1 MRPQYASLPTY
12 GSYVTPSSRKRI
24 STEQATAHWDV
35 ELAQAELSWKR
46 ASMREGS
53 DKETYKSRRRALN
66 RSFSAPIGQSIRT
79 DSLPN
84 MSLVWESLLEEAD
97 VTIDEGH
104 GEEEL
109 EDGATR
115 DNNNRSAITPFLPSP
130 SLLANRRSHCIQPL
144 VLAPSP
150 LSSASTPSDLQST
163 FSPHSPSPPSTSSS
177 SPASIESIRFYGLAI
192 TDADIE
198 YDSSLL
204 ASSNDGSSDTSLSSI
219 HTSSPQLPHSTAFSE
234 GEFSPFPAYPG
245 DGMKKGW
252 TPVMVAEERGWGL
265 EWGKKSMYKATGVRS
280 ESEASEGES
289 DDESELE
296 VEEVTLKFQSI
307 WEQERLGGVEEG
319 RVEYGVAY

>member
-46 ASMREGS
+46 ASLREGR
-53 DKETYKSRRRALN
+53 DQEVYKSRRRALN
-66 RSFSAPIGQSIRT
+66 RSFSAPIGHSIRT

-97 VTIDEGH
+97 VTIDEGN
-104 GEEEL
+104 GEEES
-109 EDGATR
+109 EEG
-115 DNNNRSAITPFLPSP
+115 NNNGPAIIPFLPSP
-130 SLLANRRSHCIQPL
+130 SLLANRRSHFIRPL
-144 VLAPSP
+144 TLAPSP
-150 LSSASTPSDLQST
+150 LLSTSNRPDLQST

-177 SPASIESIRFYGLAI
+177 LSSPTSIESVRFYGLAI

-219 HTSSPQLPHSTAFSE
+219 HTSSPQLPPSTAFTE
-234 GEFSPFPAYPG
+234 GDFSPFPAYPG
-245 DGMKKGW
+245 DGLKKGW

-265 EWGKKSMYKATGVRS
+265 EWGKNSNYKASGVGFESDTS
-280 ESEASEGES
+280 ESESEDG
-289 DDESELE
+289 SEQE
-296 VEEVTLKFQSI
+296 VEEVTLKFHSMG
-307 WEQERLGGVEEG
+307 EPDRLEGVEEG